1 MQTKWFPTSVQV
13 AKAKAMFTKG
23 TKVPRQNLV
32 QIPTFFMTPFKF
44 CKFIFNT
51 KMIVQKILE
60 GGAAGIAYVGAVCGG
75 AYGVGCP
82 HIFEHLVAPT
92 YRVFFFHWYPP
103 KKLKY
108 RKPRKPLGF
117 RYFT

>member
-82 HIFEHLVAPT
+82 HIFKHFVAPI
-92 YRVFFFHWYPP
+92 YLNILLPP
-103 KKLKY
+103 Y
-108 RKPRKPLGF
+108 I
-117 RYFT
+117 